1 MNYTVK
7 MFSIL
12 LDKGDLYLH
21 LEFIVDFY
29 LNLCELSSEL
39 VKYSQNIGEIIGK
52 FKEKI
57 KLLTN
62 IKWILQ
68 TSKILKKRR
77 FEVNQN
83 RLTNSTPLPRNP
95 LDQKQI
101 DERSKRR
108 MAR

>member
-21 LEFIVDFY
+21 LEFVVDFY

-39 VKYSQNIGEIIGK
+39 SKYSQNIGEIIAK
-52 FKEKI
+52 LKEKI

-62 IKWILQ
+62 IKWILN

-83 RLTNSTPLPRNP
+83 KLINSKP
-95 LDQKQI
+95 
-101 DERSKRR
+101 
-108 MAR
+108 